1 MKTLKFYYF
10 YFAFAWKFSISLLC
24 IFVAIIF
31 YQKRYG
37 IAIDRHYVKRLKFNN
52 FLFESIV
59 SNKNFSI
66 NWKVKYI
73 KIIKTIIDLNRN
85 EIFNKKIEV
94 NCKNYKKLIF
104 VRILF
109 LNELWYR
116 GKWGKKR
123 QKPEI

>member
-1 MKTLKFYYF
+1 MY
-10 YFAFAWKFSISLLC
+10 
-24 IFVAIIF
+24 FVAIIF
-31 YQKRYG
+31 YQKQRA
-37 IAIDRHYVKRLKFNN
+37 IAINRHYVKSL
-52 FLFESIV
+52 
-59 SNKNFSI
+59 